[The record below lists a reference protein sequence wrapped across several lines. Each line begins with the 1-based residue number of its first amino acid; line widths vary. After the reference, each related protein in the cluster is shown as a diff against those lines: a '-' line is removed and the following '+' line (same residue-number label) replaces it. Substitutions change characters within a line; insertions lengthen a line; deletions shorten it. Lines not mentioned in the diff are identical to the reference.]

1 MCRTELYHR
10 LHVRELM
17 APSNVRLST
26 NDPMDVVMAAF
37 DRTKAW
43 TLPVVDNEGIFVG
56 FIRRS
61 HVFAMYR
68 TMMQDL
74 SEE

>member
-1 MCRTELYHR
+1 MFRTELYHR
-10 LHVRELM
+10 LHVSELM
-17 APSNVRLST
+17 SPCAARITT
-26 NDPMDVVMAAF
+26 NDAMDVVVAAF

-43 TLPVVDNEGIFVG
+43 TLPVVDATGMFVG